1 MPGAARA
8 ALLPCFFPLWIARRP
23 DVKFGCVIFYLP
35 LLLVVG
41 STTLYQVSQ
50 KSVSPQVNPMLSV
63 TVNYVTALVV
73 SLLILPFYPGN
84 SLRLS
89 WKNLNWASVAVGL
102 SIVGIELGFLV
113 VYRAGWRISVA
124 SLIANVTTS
133 LLLVAIGLVFFREHL
148 GARGSLG
155 IGLCIAGLALV
166 LYR

>member
-1 MPGAARA
+1 MAVSPSVR
-8 ALLPCFFPLWIARRP
+8 
-23 DVKFGCVIFYLP
+23 FGTVIFYLP
-35 LLLVVG
+35 LLLVVA

-50 KSVSPQVNPMLSV
+50 KSVSPQVNPMFSV
-63 TVNYVTALVV
+63 TVNYVTALIA
-73 SLLILPFYPGN
+73 SLLILPFYPGA

-89 WKNLNWASVAVGL
+89 WKNLNWASVVVGL

-148 GARGSLG
+148 GARGALG
-155 IGLCIAGLALV
+155 IGLCIAGLGLV
-166 LYR
+166 MYR

>member
-1 MPGAARA
+1 M
-8 ALLPCFFPLWIARRP
+8 
-23 DVKFGCVIFYLP
+23 IFYLP
-35 LLLVVG
+35 LLLVVA

-63 TVNYVTALVV
+63 TVNYVTALLA
-73 SLLILPFYPGN
+73 SLLILPFYPGT

-113 VYRAGWRISVA
+113 AYRSGWRISVA

-133 LLLVAIGLVFFREHL
+133 LLLVVIGLVFFREHL
-148 GARGSLG
+148 GVRGALG
-155 IGLCIAGLALV
+155 IGLCIAGLGLV
-166 LYR
+166 MYR